1 MNTLKQLEGQ
11 ERTMYRVVRLKHAC
25 WLLAFAAS
33 ASQAADWRLLAG
45 TERTRVY
52 LDEKSIVGNRSA
64 RSAWF
69 RQDVSPPL
77 ATSSGPV
84 DSIVFRMQFNCG
96 ARTYRTHEQVIY
108 SGKGAKRRRT
118 GSFPAPPDD
127 PFRSVPAGT
136 LIERYSRTVCTK

>member
-1 MNTLKQLEGQ
+1 M
-11 ERTMYRVVRLKHAC
+11 LKHAL

-33 ASQAADWRLLAG
+33 ASQAADWKPLAR

-52 LDEKSIVGNRSA
+52 LDARSIVGDRSA

-108 SGKGAKRRRT
+108 SGIGAKRRQT
-118 GSFPAPPDD
+118 GSFPALPDD
-127 PFRSVPAGT
+127 PFRSIPAGT
-136 LIERYSRTVCTK
+136 LIERYSRAVCAK